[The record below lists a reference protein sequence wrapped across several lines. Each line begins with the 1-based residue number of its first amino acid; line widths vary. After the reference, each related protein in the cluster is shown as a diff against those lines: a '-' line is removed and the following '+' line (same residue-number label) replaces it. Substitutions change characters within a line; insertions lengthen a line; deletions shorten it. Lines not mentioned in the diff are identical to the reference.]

1 MAKNNMGRKTKGK
14 ILESACCLF
23 NERGF
28 DNVSVEEIASNASI
42 TKAMV
47 YYHFESKE
55 AIMLDLV
62 KHVLEIIKAEI
73 NRVAAGTADQEMLSF
88 HIGKMTSLWKENKE
102 IGLFIITKGI
112 KDPQIFSDLLEMVKS
127 LYDRLVSTYQGNS
140 EPDKAISEQYAR
152 LFLFNT
158 MPMISYA
165 VLSDHLAAE
174 LMLTDERLNEI
185 FKEQFISILNKFL
198 KKQDA

>member
-1 MAKNNMGRKTKGK
+1 MAKNNMGLKTKNK
-14 ILESACCLF
+14 ILESARCLF
-23 NERGF
+23 NESGF
-28 DNVSVEEIASNASI
+28 DNASVEEIAAKASI

-55 AIMLDLV
+55 AIMLELV
-62 KHVLEIIKAEI
+62 KNVLEIIKAEI
-73 NRVAAGTADQEMLSF
+73 SSVVTGAADQKMLSF

-112 KDPQIFSDLLEMVKS
+112 KDTKIFSDMLDMVKS
-127 LYDRLVSTYQGNS
+127 LYDRLVRADHGNS
-140 EPDKAISEQYAR
+140 EPDKAILEQYAR

-174 LMLTDERLNEI
+174 LQLTDERLNEI
-185 FKEQFISILNKFL
+185 FKEQFISILYKSL
-198 KKQDA
+198 HK